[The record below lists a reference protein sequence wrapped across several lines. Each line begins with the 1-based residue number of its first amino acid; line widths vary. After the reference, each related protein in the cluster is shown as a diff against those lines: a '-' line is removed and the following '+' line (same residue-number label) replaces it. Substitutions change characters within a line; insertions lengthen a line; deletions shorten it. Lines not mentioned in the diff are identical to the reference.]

1 METKRR
7 QLNFPDRCKT
17 LESSE
22 DLTRH
27 NRAWL
32 ILAVTRVKEYNVVEE
47 HVSRYRQ
54 KWNKGHALKN
64 DQGKLVW
71 DFDFTLRDK
80 TASRRPE
87 LIW

>member
-32 ILAVTRVKEYNVVEE
+32 TLAVTRVKEYNVVEE
-47 HVSRYRQ
+47 HVSMYRQ